1 MQTVRG
7 YSLPGKNLAYPD
19 WHKALSQTCHW
30 CHSLSLRMKSLRR
43 TTIHTIRK
51 DCGKAKGRR
60 IRDSSMH
67 RELHKLLGGRENR
80 KIFTV
85 RQPRKKDMGTDPSG
99 RFLEKENVV
108 WHIVYDPLP
117 FIASP
122 NGSLV
127 KSFCSLLHWE
137 VYFLWATGKK
147 SQCYHRE
154 KPEATN
160 GRESTQFLSQKT
172 KGIFYAARKW
182 TGFVVINI

>member
-1 MQTVRG
+1 MFRG
-7 YSLPGKNLAYPD
+7 YSLPGNKLVYPD
-19 WHKALSQTCHW
+19 WHKALSQTWHW

-85 RQPRKKDMGTDPSG
+85 MQPRIKDMGTDPSG

-108 WHIVYDPLP
+108 WHIVSDPWP
-117 FIASP
+117 FKASP

-127 KSFCSLLHWE
+127 KSFLLTTSLWSVFSLGDWK
-137 VYFLWATGKK
+137 KK
-147 SQCYHRE
+147 SVLPQGEARSYQWE
-154 KPEATN
+154 GVNTVSFPEN
-160 GRESTQFLSQKT
+160 QRYILCGQKM
-172 KGIFYAARKW
+172 
-182 TGFVVINI
+182 NSLCCD